1 MVRETMRRTGPRA
14 MVAVTSLMTV
24 VMWAGTFPVAAA
36 PTEATVVADGT
47 IASVAGNSLTIT
59 TGSGTKVVQVAPDTL
74 ILSRQPATLASIEP
88 GDPMAVT
95 SKRETDGSLTAIAIV
110 IFSPELWSRVRKGQ
124 WVMDSGNMMTN
135 AVVMKYVDRVEGHTL
150 YLKYTEGASAIN
162 VPPGTDI
169 HRLDSVRLSDLKP
182 GMRITARGVGEAD
195 GRIKASSITFDR
207 PGQM

>member
-1 MVRETMRRTGPRA
+1 MVREMMRRSGPRA
-14 MVAVTSLMTV
+14 VIAVTSLMAV
-24 VMWAGTFPVAAA
+24 VICAGTFAVAAA
-36 PTEATVVADGT
+36 PTDATVVTDGS

-95 SKRETDGSLTAIAIV
+95 SKRETDGSLTAISIV
-110 IFSPELWSRVRKGQ
+110 IFSSEVWARVRKGQ

-150 YLKYTEGASAIN
+150 YLKYSDGASAVN
-162 VPPGTDI
+162 VPAGTDI
-169 HRLDSVRLSDLKP
+169 HRLVSVRLRDLKP

-195 GRIKASSITFDR
+195 GSIKASSITFDR
-207 PGQM
+207 PGRM

>member
-1 MVRETMRRTGPRA
+1 MVREMMRRTRSR
-14 MVAVTSLMTV
+14 MMIAVTPLTALV
-24 VMWAGTFPVAAA
+24 ICAGTFPVAAA

-47 IASVAGNSLTIT
+47 IASVAGTSLKINTE
-59 TGSGTKVVQVAPDTL
+59 SGPRVVQVSPDTL
-74 ILSRQPATLASIEP
+74 ILGRQATTLASIAP

-95 SKRETDGSLTAIAIV
+95 SKRETDGSLTAISIV
-110 IFSPELWSRVRKGQ
+110 IFSSELWARARKGQ

-150 YLKYTEGASAIN
+150 YLKYNEGASAIN

-169 HRLDSVRLSDLKP
+169 HRLVSVRLRDLKP
-182 GMRITARGVGEAD
+182 GMRIMARGVGEAD
-195 GRIKASSITFDR
+195 GSIKASSITFDR